1 MNSFDSH
8 FQFTV
13 TLYNFT
19 CMDFLSF
26 PKIIFPGSIVNR
38 WCHLCRCEKL
48 EGLSLCFCIGLCA
61 FISIAFRFFTIW
73 WLQGVSSSLVICFC
87 RIFKLYCLFLSFA
100 SLKKHFLKSLPS
112 SYKVVLSQNCNS
124 HSFNSPAFSFS
135 VAIFSESKVSDSSQ
149 YFVPKRAAVFLEDG
163 DYFISHFL
171 LLGAQNSIFGMMFAW
186 LSGTSWTLELLL
198 LVWDVYFPYIHAI

>member
-100 SLKKHFLKSLPS
+100 SDILAIMNKASIFIKISLKAYNFIS
-112 SYKVVLSQNCNS
+112 
-124 HSFNSPAFSFS
+124 
-135 VAIFSESKVSDSSQ
+135 
-149 YFVPKRAAVFLEDG
+149 
-163 DYFISHFL
+163 YFIPGWEAMLFL
-171 LLGAQNSIFGMMFAW
+171 
-186 LSGTSWTLELLL
+186 T
-198 LVWDVYFPYIHAI
+198 